1 MEADRFLTYSLRDAR
16 LTRIL
21 AAAINAVE
29 PGKIVR
35 QHLLKTTLPPHDRL
49 YLLGIGKAA
58 EPMTIAAA
66 GLLERFESALIITK
80 KTLGN
85 IEDLSSS
92 KVRARITIMEAGHPI
107 PDERSLAA
115 GGAVLDFVS
124 RLTEHDLLVCL
135 ISGGGSALVSAPRHG
150 VSLSDAQA
158 LTASMLDRGATIEEL
173 NALRRQIDFLK
184 GGGLVQATRAR
195 VISLILSDVIGDDL
209 ATIASGLTTYGSGNN
224 AQALSILKKY
234 GMEGQVSNT
243 TLNLIAK
250 RPISDAAKSERVQNI
265 IVGNNNLAAQGAK
278 KQVQMEGLSAE
289 IIDTDLHGEARLI
302 GRQLAELLQTR
313 VQQNRHPF
321 CLISGGETTVT
332 IQANG
337 KGGRNQ
343 ELALAAVET
352 LNHSQNALLV
362 ALATDGND
370 GPTDAAGAVVTG
382 ETFRRSRELGLD
394 SVEYL
399 ARNDSYVFFDTLGDL
414 LKPGYTGTN
423 VNDLIF
429 LFGL

>member
-29 PGKIVR
+29 PGRIVH
-35 QHLLKTTLPPHDRL
+35 QQLLKTTLPPHDRL
-49 YLLGIGKAA
+49 FLLGIGKAA

-66 GLLERFESALIITK
+66 CLLEGFEGALIITK

-85 IEDLSSS
+85 IKDISSS
-92 KVRARITIMEAGHPI
+92 KARERITIMEAGHPI
-107 PDERSLAA
+107 PDERSLSA
-115 GGAVLDFVS
+115 GRAVLDFVS
-124 RLTEHDLLVCL
+124 RLTEDDLLVCL
-135 ISGGGSALVSAPRHG
+135 ISGGGSALVSAPRDG
-150 VSLSDAQA
+150 VSLDDAQA
-158 LTASMLDRGATIEEL
+158 LTASMLDRGATIGEL
-173 NALRRQIDFLK
+173 NTLRRQIDRLK
-184 GGGLVQATRAR
+184 GGGLVQATRAQ
-195 VISLILSDVIGDDL
+195 VISLILSDVMGDDL
-209 ATIASGLTTYGSGNN
+209 ATIASGLTTYGGGNN
-224 AQALSILKKY
+224 EQALAILKKY

-243 TLNLIAK
+243 ILNLIG
-250 RPISDAAKSERVQNI
+250 RSMISDATLSRHVENI
-265 IVGNNNLAAQGAK
+265 IIGNNNLAAQGAK
-278 KQVQMEGLSAE
+278 QQAQMEGLTAE
-289 IIDTDLHGEARLI
+289 IINTDLHGEARLI
-302 GRQLAELLQTR
+302 GRQLAELLQTK
-313 VQQNRHPF
+313 VQQKKHPF

-332 IQANG
+332 IQG
-337 KGGRNQ
+337 HGQGGRNQ

-352 LNHSQNALLV
+352 LNNSPDALLV

-382 ETFRRSRELGLD
+382 ETFQRSKELGLD

-399 ARNDSYVFFDTLGDL
+399 SRNDSYAFFDTLGDL